1 MVRDNPGRA
10 DTRKTM
16 SDVNRGAHSARKQA
30 IRRKAQRRHSHF
42 YDSRAHWS
50 FSRNASAEPLS
61 WSRERWI
68 LAGTAFLLV
77 ILSALVIPA
86 WAGAMKKETIA
97 TALPKVPTQVAP
109 AATQLANVPLA
120 VVPLAVPRLDPAS
133 VKPLAPV
140 ETWQTVQVQPGQ
152 TLADIFI
159 AQGLSMTDLQHVIDA
174 SGGTKVFHQ
183 IKPGQ
188 EFQFLVGS
196 DHVLQGVRFDPDEA
210 SIATLR
216 FADGKPQLTTQ
227 KRDVQRRE
235 HVAHGLI
242 DSSLFGAAS
251 KAGMSNAMVLKLAEV
266 FKFDID
272 FVQDLR
278 VGDNFTVVYDDM
290 YSDGA
295 FMREGDIVAAEF
307 INQGKRYTAYRY
319 KNSDGKVGYFSEEG
333 RPLQGSFLRIPV
345 DFTRISSQF
354 SAGRMHPI
362 LGKMRAHKGVDYAA
376 PSGTP
381 IHAAGDGVVKFRGW
395 MNGYGNFVVI
405 QHNASIS
412 TAYGHM
418 SRFANLRVG
427 QRVSQGSTIGY
438 VGMTGLATGPHLH
451 YEFRVNNA
459 QRDPQTVTL
468 PKPEPLPA
476 GQLAKFKK
484 DVVAPQLARLNQVD
498 GNAPKLARNE
508 TAKSDGG

>member
-1 MVRDNPGRA
+1 MVRDKSGRA

-16 SDVNRGAHSARKQA
+16 GDVNRGAHSARKQA

-61 WSRERWI
+61 WTRERWI

-86 WAGAMKKETIA
+86 WAGAMKKQSLT
-97 TALPKVPTQVAP
+97 TAIP
-109 AATQLANVPLA
+109 AVHA
-120 VVPLAVPRLDPAS
+120 VVPLAVPKIDPAS
-133 VKPLAPV
+133 IKPIVPE

-159 AQGLSMTDLQHVIDA
+159 AQGLSMTDLQHVIDGA
-174 SGGTKVFHQ
+174 GGTKVFHQ

-188 EFQFLVGS
+188 EFQFLVGG
-196 DHVLQGVRFDPDEA
+196 DHVLKGVRFDQDEA
-210 SIATLR
+210 TIATLR
-216 FADGKPQLTTQ
+216 LDGAAPQLTTQ
-227 KRDVQRRE
+227 QRDVQRRE
-235 HVAHGLI
+235 HIAHGLI

-278 VGDNFTVVYDDM
+278 VGDNFTVIYDDV

-295 FMREGDIVAAEF
+295 FLREGDIVAAEF
-307 INQGKRYTAYRY
+307 VNQGKRYTAYRF
-319 KNSDGKVGYFSEEG
+319 KNSDGKVSYFSEEG
-333 RPLQGSFLRIPV
+333 RPLTGSFLRIPV

-405 QHNASIS
+405 QHNATIS

-451 YEFRVNNA
+451 YEFRVNNM

-476 GQLAKFKK
+476 AQLAKFKK
-484 DVVAPQLARLNQVD
+484 EVVGPQLARLNQVD
-498 GNAPKLARNE
+498 SNVKLARND
-508 TAKSDGG
+508 AGQHSAD

>member
-1 MVRDNPGRA
+1 
-10 DTRKTM
+10 M
-16 SDVNRGAHSARKQA
+16 SEQNRGAHSARKQA

-42 YDSRAHWS
+42 YDARAHWS
-50 FSRNASAEPLS
+50 FSRNASSEPLS

-86 WAGAMKKETIA
+86 WAGAMKKQSLVTA
-97 TALPKVPTQVAP
+97 TPTVHS
-109 AATQLANVPLA
+109 
-120 VVPLAVPRLDPAS
+120 VVPLAVPKIDPAS
-133 VKPLAPV
+133 MKPLTPV
-140 ETWQTVQVQPGQ
+140 EDWQTVQVQPGQ
-152 TLADIFI
+152 TLADIFL
-159 AQGLSMTDLQHVIDA
+159 AQGLSMTDLQHVIDGA
-174 SGGTKVFHQ
+174 GGTKVFHR
-183 IKPGQ
+183 INPGQ
-188 EFQFLVGS
+188 EFQFLVGG
-196 DHVLQGVRFDPDEA
+196 DHVLKGVRFDQDEA

-216 FADGKPQLTTQ
+216 LDGASPQLTVQ

-235 HVAHGLI
+235 HIAHGEI

-278 VGDNFTVVYDDM
+278 VGDSFTVVYDDM

-307 INQGKRYTAYRY
+307 INQGKRYTAYRF
-319 KNSDGKVGYFSEEG
+319 KNSDGKVSYFSEEG
-333 RPLQGSFLRIPV
+333 RPLTGSFLRIPV

-376 PSGTP
+376 PTGTP

-395 MNGYGNFVVI
+395 MNGYGNFVII
-405 QHNASIS
+405 QHNSSIS

-418 SRFANLRVG
+418 SKFASERVG
-427 QRVSQGSTIGY
+427 QRVSQGSVIGY

-451 YEFRVNNA
+451 YEFRINDV
-459 QRDPQTVTL
+459 QRDPQKVTL

-476 GQLAKFKK
+476 VQLAKFKST
-484 DVVAPQLARLNQVD
+484 VVQPQLARLKALDANV
-498 GNAPKLARNE
+498 KLARVDG
-508 TAKSDGG
+508 AKRNDD